1 MPVNRFRKSRVRS
14 RRVRRM
20 PRKRM
25 TVGKVKRIISAELKV
40 RDLGVG
46 SVAIPTVTG
55 DVTLVS
61 NVGQGAANTQ
71 REGNW
76 IQPVTF
82 MGTITLEGNPAG
94 IATQKYRV
102 GCFQWKENNNV
113 DSASLSKLMA
123 DTSAPHGQYNI
134 PSKGS
139 FKILWS
145 RVGILSAD
153 IDNPQHQKI
162 LRFYVKPRLKILFD
176 GAVVRKNH
184 LFVFA
189 YSNVAT
195 ANDPP
200 TYSFDTRLRFTDS

>member
-1 MPVNRFRKSRVRS
+1 MPFSKFRRSRVKPRRT
-14 RRVRRM
+14 RRV

-46 SVAIPTVTG
+46 PVAIPTING
-55 DVTLVS
+55 DVTLIS
-61 NVGQGAANTQ
+61 NVSRGSANNQ

-82 MGTITLEGNPAG
+82 MGTVTLEGNPAG
-94 IATQKYRV
+94 LATQQYRV
-102 GCFQWKENNNV
+102 GCFQWKENHDV
-113 DSASLSKLMA
+113 DTATLNKLMA
-123 DTSAPHGQYNI
+123 DTSAPHQQYNI

-153 IDNPQHQKI
+153 IDNPQHQKV
-162 LRFYVKPRLKILFD
+162 LRFYVKPRMKILFD
-176 GAVVRKNH
+176 DTDVRKNH
-184 LFVFA
+184 LFMFA
-189 YSNVAT
+189 YSDIAS
-195 ANDPP
+195 ASDPP
-200 TYSFDTRLRFTDS
+200 TYSFDARLRYTDS